1 MSTLKLIY
9 ASSEGE
15 KCVGAKMRHLQA
27 SQSEFPFWEFG
38 VSDVPNVVW
47 EIKTILNVVIF
58 LNYTKDLNVMG
69 VALSK
74 QIS

>member
-1 MSTLKLIY
+1 VKSVWELRRGTFKLLKVN
-9 ASSEGE
+9 SHFGN
-15 KCVGAKMRHLQA
+15 
-27 SQSEFPFWEFG
+27 WE
-38 VSDVPNVVW
+38 SPNVPIVVW

-58 LNYTKDLNVMG
+58 LNYTKDLNVMYNVMG

>member
-1 MSTLKLIY
+1 VKSVWELRRGTFKLLK
-9 ASSEGE
+9 
-15 KCVGAKMRHLQA
+15 VN
-27 SQSEFPFWEFG
+27 SQNGNWE
-38 VSDVPNVVW
+38 SPNVPIVVW

-58 LNYTKDLNVMG
+58 LNYTKDLNVMYNVMG